1 MAGYNIRVDIWRMAT
16 DSDDEVGGAMITGS
30 VVYSG
35 IQAFMQEQ
43 PTEMLLEQQGL
54 PTLSIFNVTL
64 IPGTLII
71 YERDEIEI
79 TKPLDHPLYGKKFRI
94 MNHRYSSNNPRDPR
108 NYILLHVTRSDRMHQ
123 QQ

>member
-43 PTEMLLEQQGL
+43 STEMLLEQQGL

-79 TKPLDHPLYGKKFRI
+79 TKPLDHPLYGKRFRI